1 MEYIDIKRA
10 RGDVS
15 RILGRESES
24 YQDTK
29 DAVTAFLEK
38 EGPCRMRFAILAESF
53 SHESRSSSLRWHDV
67 DATAIAKERVPDA
80 YGNKSAYNMVIT
92 FSPGEPY
99 AVQTLR
105 VHMTR
110 QEKGSRKFVVSGFER
125 ISVHENGKSIGD
137 VLRWYITTDY
147 PEDHPI
153 FAAMK
158 NFNEPMERYQYHRAQ
173 AKLAQIDF
181 EEKYTQYAEEVL
193 HAVEE
198 RSSKRQ
204 KTD

>member
-1 MEYIDIKRA
+1 MEYIDIKQKRQE
-10 RGDVS
+10 VS
-15 RILGRESES
+15 HILGRESQS
-24 YQDTK
+24 NQDTR
-29 DAVTAFLEK
+29 DIVTAFLEK
-38 EGPCRMRFAILAESF
+38 EGPSRMRFAILADSY

-67 DATAIAKERVPDA
+67 DATAIAKEKVPDA

-110 QEKGSRKFVVSGFER
+110 QEKGSRKFVLNGFER
-125 ISVHENGKSIGD
+125 LSVHENGKSIGD

-158 NFNEPMERYQYHRAQ
+158 NFNEPMDRYQYHRAQ

-181 EEKYTQYAEEVL
+181 EENYTRHTEEVL
-193 HAVEE
+193 QAVEE
-198 RSSKRQ
+198 QSNKRQ
-204 KTD
+204 KTA